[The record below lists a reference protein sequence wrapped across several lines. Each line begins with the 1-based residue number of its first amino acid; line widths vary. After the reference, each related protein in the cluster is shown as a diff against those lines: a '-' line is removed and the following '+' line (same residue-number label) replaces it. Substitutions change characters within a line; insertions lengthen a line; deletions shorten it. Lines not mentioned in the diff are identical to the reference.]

1 MLVKNMKNIKSLKK
15 KQGNQRKRFAE
26 KKSGNKFIKIKKL
39 FKMRETKKRCLLKG
53 KWQQKPFKNQVLD
66 TLR

>member
-39 FKMRETKKRCLLKG
+39 FKIKENKEKMHAKRKKKVAIDLLKFDF
-53 KWQQKPFKNQVLD
+53 Q
-66 TLR
+66 